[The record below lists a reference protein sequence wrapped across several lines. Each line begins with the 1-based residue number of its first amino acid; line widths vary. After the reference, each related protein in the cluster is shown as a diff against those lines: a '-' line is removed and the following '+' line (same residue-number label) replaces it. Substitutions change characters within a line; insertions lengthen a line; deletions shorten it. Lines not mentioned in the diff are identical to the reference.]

1 MGVAVEPFV
10 AVTAVVL
17 ALELIELHQHRANA
31 VSGLVEPRRSVMSD
45 YGYDEIAAIIGK
57 SEGNCRRGGGGM
69 ITFETRVRIERPLE
83 VFAYVSDPLNFP

>member
-1 MGVAVEPFV
+1 
-10 AVTAVVL
+10 
-17 ALELIELHQHRANA
+17 
-31 VSGLVEPRRSVMSD
+31 MSD